1 MYYYVAQNNFA
12 GGDGS
17 REHPFK
23 TIQEAANVALP
34 GDEIIVSPGI
44 YRERVDPPLGGEEG
58 MPIVYRSSSHL
69 GAVITG
75 AEKVGPWK
83 RESESVWSCEV
94 PNSVFPE
101 RNPFTE
107 FVRGDWFDVR
117 KKAHLGDVFLNGRS
131 MYEVFSYQEV
141 EKPVTMK
148 SSWNPGDTL
157 FVWYCEQSRDG
168 LYTVFKAN
176 FRGYDPNIENVE
188 ISVRSTCFYPSK
200 EGIGYITLSG
210 FKICQAATNWA
221 PPTAHQEGM
230 VGPHWSKGW
239 IIEDCEI
246 TESKCSGIS
255 LGKYLQP
262 ANENKWTTTYLKD
275 GTQTQRD
282 AVCQALNEGWDKET
296 VGSHIIRRCNIH
308 DCGQAGIVG
317 HMGGI
322 FSTIEDN
329 HIHHI
334 GCKNNLAGAEIG
346 GIKLHAAIDTLI
358 RRNRIDHCIRGL
370 WLDWQA
376 QGTRVTGN
384 LFHDN
389 VPPVGTQIDSG
400 LSLGED
406 IFVEVSHGPT
416 LIDNNLLL
424 SDIACRLSTQG
435 IALVH
440 NFIAGSFTYVGK
452 GTDNGGHIFA
462 TDRYTP
468 YHVPHSTMIAGFMT
482 ILHGDARFCNN
493 VFVQKPVRDDLQVYL
508 ESKSATIGKLTAL
521 SCGTI
526 AYKDYP
532 SMEEYLSV
540 FKTRPS
546 NRDAYYDHLPVYF
559 EGNYYFN
566 GALPSPKEK
575 DAYVDNKH
583 KVTFRISDE
592 GNECAFMTNL
602 FAFMPRGEK
611 RLLTSKEL
619 GTAFE
624 PEQRFENPDG
634 SVIVFDTDFIGNH
647 RPLMPTAGPFEY
659 PSERYVLFRSG
670 SFRNPVLIEGV
681 RPGLSQ
687 KSITSPSKAEAAY
700 DNQDIEDA
708 LKADA
713 AVTGSQGSDRG
724 LQLQTGKFVIE
735 EIEGNIDYKDGKDI
749 KSSNNINNSKD
760 SNAIKNIKESISASE
775 ASIEESADYTSVDDN
790 DSSGTA
796 SKDAEHESNVFDSA
810 DISSRDR
817 KKNLHCQIALVD
829 CENISVTC
837 REQIRHVSEIFIE
850 DNIAWVHL
858 EGDSG
863 ITEIDCAYGIC
874 HYIPS
879 WSMEAEDTVS
889 VQRSDGTM
897 ALGRC
902 IAALLRIYIDKD
914 LQDPDIMEERVS
926 MQEGP
931 VLNHYG
937 IQLRFANRQLKLVRN
952 KKFLSL
958 VQAAE
963 AVRRASGDVI
973 VEEI

>member
-34 GDEIIVSPGI
+34 GDEVIVSPGI
-44 YRERVDPPLGGEEG
+44 YRESVDPPRGGEEG
-58 MPIVYRSSSHL
+58 LPIVYRSSSHL

-75 AEKVGPWK
+75 AEKAGPWK
-83 RESESVWSCEV
+83 KESESVWSCEV
-94 PNSVFPE
+94 PNSVFPG
-101 RNPFTE
+101 RNPYTE
-107 FVRGDWFDVR
+107 YVKGDWFDVK
-117 KKAHLGDVFLNGRS
+117 KKAHLGDVYLNGRS
-131 MYEVFSYQEV
+131 MYEVFSYKEV
-141 EKPVTMK
+141 EEPSIMK

-157 FVWYCEQSRDG
+157 FVWYCQQSRDG
-168 LYTVFKAN
+168 LYTIFKAN

-188 ISVRSTCFYPSK
+188 ISVRSSCFYPSC

-246 TESKCSGIS
+246 AESKCSGIS

-262 ANENKWTTTYLKD
+262 SNDNKWTTTYLKD

-282 AVCQALNEGWDKET
+282 CVCQALNEGWDKET

-322 FSTIEDN
+322 FSVIEDN

-334 GCKNNLAGAEIG
+334 SVKNNLAGAEIA

-376 QGTRVTGN
+376 QGTRVSNN

-389 VPPVGTQIDSG
+389 MPPVGTQIDSG
-400 LSLGED
+400 LALGED

-416 LIDNNLLL
+416 LIDNNILL

-435 IALVH
+435 VAFVH

-468 YHVPHSTMIAGFMT
+468 YHVPHSTMLAGFMT
-482 ILHGDARFCNN
+482 ILHGDVRFCNN
-493 VFVQKPVRDDLQVYL
+493 VFVQKPVRDDIATYL
-508 ESKSATIGKLTAL
+508 ESKGATIGKLTAL

-532 SMEEYLSV
+532 SVEEYLAD
-540 FKTRPS
+540 FKVRPT
-546 NRDAYYDHLPVYF
+546 NRDVYYDHLPVYF

-566 GALPSPKEK
+566 CALPAPKEK

-583 KVTFRISDE
+583 LVNFRISDE
-592 GNECAFMTNL
+592 GNECAFITNL

-611 RLLTSKEL
+611 RLISTNEL

-634 SVIVFDTDFIGNH
+634 SVIVFDTDFVGSH
-647 RPLMPTAGPFEY
+647 RPMRPAAGPFEY

-687 KSITSPSKAEAAY
+687 KDITSPVMPDTADDEKTDIAESKRNGEIK
-700 DNQDIEDA
+700 D
-708 LKADA
+708 K
-713 AVTGSQGSDRG
+713 VTSKPQG
-724 LQLQTGKFVIE
+724 LVIE
-735 EIEGNIDYKDGKDI
+735 ELEDSISSSGTSTIEAEP
-749 KSSNNINNSKD
+749 KSSL
-760 SNAIKNIKESISASE
+760 AEERE
-775 ASIEESADYTSVDDN
+775 ASGNTIEES
-790 DSSGTA
+790 DSEA
-796 SKDAEHESNVFDSA
+796 NVFDST
-810 DISSRDR
+810 DMSSRDR

-829 CENISVTC
+829 CENITVTC
-837 REQIRHVSEIFIE
+837 REQVRHVSEIFIE

-858 EGDSG
+858 EGDNG

-879 WSMEAEDTVS
+879 WSMEAEDTVR

-931 VLNHYG
+931 VLDHYG